1 MRRRRRRTRSW
12 THSNNKRLRVDLPNW
27 DINVTVD
34 GLRCAFTS
42 DGGGIAASVTWWEAT
57 AAWMRCSQTVGR
69 TQRLH
74 SQPLPFITH
83 AHTHAHGERHTVPAR
98 WGKSSQDM
106 MKRCQ
111 RDKTQQLYKKGKT
124 RRKGKKNLFI
134 MFIFYHLSIKKSTKK
149 NPKNPPKTLK
159 QRPRY
164 SYFYSVGCF
173 KLITTTTTKN
183 AGSYISHHAT
193 FSPSDLPALRWCPY
207 YTNSTSPGFST
218 CFMS

>member
-1 MRRRRRRTRSW
+1 MWQWTVCGVRSHQMEEGSPPVWHGEKLLPLEWDARRPWGAHSAFILNPSPSLRTH
-12 THSNNKRLRVDLPNW
+12 T
-27 DINVTVD
+27 
-34 GLRCAFTS
+34 
-42 DGGGIAASVTWWEAT
+42 
-57 AAWMRCSQTVGR
+57 
-69 TQRLH
+69 
-74 SQPLPFITH
+74 
-83 AHTHAHGERHTVPAR
+83 HTHAHGERHTVPAR
-98 WGKSSQDM
+98 WGKSTQDM

-149 NPKNPPKTLK
+149 TPKKPPKTLK